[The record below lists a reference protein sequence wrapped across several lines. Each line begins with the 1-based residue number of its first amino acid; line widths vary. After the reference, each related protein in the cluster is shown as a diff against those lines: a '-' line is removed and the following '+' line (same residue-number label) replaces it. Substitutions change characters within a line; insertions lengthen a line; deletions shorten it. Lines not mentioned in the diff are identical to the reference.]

1 MRDLYL
7 DSDFRQVDLH
17 GELLPAVDVRVVGLL
32 EGSLQLVQLVR
43 CEGGPVPPVLLLV
56 GVILPVHTRAESLLA
71 LHLALH
77 PVLVILTLPALAC
90 NRMRL

>member
-43 CEGGPVPPVLLLV
+43 GEGRPVPPVLLLV
-56 GVILPVHTRAESLLA
+56 GVILAVHTRAESLLA

>member
-43 CEGGPVPPVLLLV
+43 GEGCPVTTVLLLIGIV
-56 GVILPVHTRAESLLA
+56 VPISAGAES
-71 LHLALH
+71 
-77 PVLVILTLPALAC
+77 VISLPLPHVIVIFTVPTIA
-90 NRMRL
+90 

>member
-32 EGSLQLVQLVR
+32 ESSLKLV
-43 CEGGPVPPVLLLV
+43 
-56 GVILPVHTRAESLLA
+56 
-71 LHLALH
+71 
-77 PVLVILTLPALAC
+77 
-90 NRMRL
+90 